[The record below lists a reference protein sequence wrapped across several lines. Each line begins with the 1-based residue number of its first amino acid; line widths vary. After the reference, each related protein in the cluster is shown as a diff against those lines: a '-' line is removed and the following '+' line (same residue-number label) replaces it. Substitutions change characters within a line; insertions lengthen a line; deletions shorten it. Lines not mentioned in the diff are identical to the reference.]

1 MQLIVWN
8 RIYAARKICNEVR
21 VIEGDL
27 RKLFEV
33 TDFYQTVDRDRVFE
47 KLDLAVKVAEK
58 R

>member
-1 MQLIVWN
+1 MVVQ
-8 RIYAARKICNEVR
+8 K
-21 VIEGDL
+21 GDL

-58 R
+58 RSSCCRPMKETEMGRVQ